1 MSLAANLLAGFL
13 ILVCAVTALADLRR
27 APQVVES
34 MTRLGVPLDK
44 MPTLAAVKLL
54 AVTGLGVGFFVDRV
68 HVLVGVCLVL
78 YFAVAV
84 TAHVRV
90 RDGIRHTAPAFVVL
104 TVSVAFALSA
114 IGS

>member
-1 MSLAANLLAGFL
+1 MSLATNGLAAFL
-13 ILVCAVTALADLRR
+13 ALVCAVTALADLRR

-44 MPTLAAVKLL
+44 MPVLAAVKLL
-54 AVTGLGVGFFVDRV
+54 AVAGLVVGFFVDRV

-78 YFAVAV
+78 YFAIAV
-84 TAHVRV
+84 TSHVRV
-90 RDGIRHTAPAFVVL
+90 RDGIKHTAPAFVVL
-104 TVSVAFALSA
+104 VVAVAFALAA